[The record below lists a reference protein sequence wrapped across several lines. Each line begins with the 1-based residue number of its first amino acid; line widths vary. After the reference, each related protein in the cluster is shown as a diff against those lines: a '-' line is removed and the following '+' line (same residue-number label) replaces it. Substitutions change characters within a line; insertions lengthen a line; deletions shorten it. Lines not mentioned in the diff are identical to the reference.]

1 MILPD
6 VNVLVYAFRRDFTPA
21 CDLSCVARGGGDE
34 RCPLWLVAIGMG
46 RRRSGHYQSA
56 RLPDARAAA
65 STALISAGARRSSAA
80 GVHIPPDAG
89 HREHVLSWRPHRDEN
104 DQREHESTVS
114 TVGIVSA
121 ARSNGSGGDQA
132 ILARGR
138 INISRAD
145 DADGADANPAFVRL
159 VALASRG
166 CHLNFGRR
174 GREVARYER

>member
-6 VNVLVYAFRRDFTPA
+6 VNVLVYAFRRDLPQHA
-21 CDLSCVARGGGDE
+21 ICRAWLAGVVMSDARF
-34 RCPLWLVAIGMG
+34 
-46 RRRSGHYQSA
+46 RSGHYQSA
-56 RLPDARAAA
+56 RLPNARAAA

-104 DQREHESTVS
+104 DQGEHESTVS

-121 ARSNGSGGDQA
+121 SRSNGSGGDQA

-145 DADGADANPAFVRL
+145 DADDADATPAFVRL
-159 VALASRG
+159 VAPASRG

>member
-34 RCPLWLVAIGMG
+34 RCPLWLVAIGIG

-89 HREHVLSWRPHRDEN
+89 HREHVLSWRPHR
-104 DQREHESTVS
+104 
-114 TVGIVSA
+114 
-121 ARSNGSGGDQA
+121 
-132 ILARGR
+132 
-138 INISRAD
+138 
-145 DADGADANPAFVRL
+145 
-159 VALASRG
+159 
-166 CHLNFGRR
+166 
-174 GREVARYER
+174 GRE